1 MIRLIWILMLFL
13 GSLKAEESLVIIGG
27 GPAGL
32 SAAIWAARFN
42 LNPLLI
48 EGTSEEYPPF
58 LVENYPGFPGGID
71 RHELIDRLKQQ
82 AQEAGAR
89 LQVGWVKKITPDSS
103 GFQIDLGGEKPLVT
117 QAVIVATGRSKRK
130 LGLDGESELLGK
142 GIGTCAW
149 CEGPLFK
156 GKEVIVA
163 GGGEEAL
170 EQAALLSIWAKNVT
184 LLVPE
189 ATFSASPEK
198 IQRALSR
205 PNITVLYNS
214 RITALSSNQ
223 NGWLNGVLTDS
234 DPTFIPAQ
242 GLFVALG
249 IVPNSHLLDGIVPLN
264 EAGYILTHETANQ
277 TALPGL
283 FAAGDVVDPIYQQLI
298 FAAASGCHAA
308 LQAKEYLAP

>member
-1 MIRLIWILMLFL
+1 
-13 GSLKAEESLVIIGG
+13 
-27 GPAGL
+27 
-32 SAAIWAARFN
+32 
-42 LNPLLI
+42 LLI
-48 EGTSEEYPPF
+48 EGSSEEYPPF

-82 AQEAGAR
+82 AREAGAT
-89 LQVGWVKKITPDSS
+89 LQVGWVKKITPE
-103 GFQIDLGGEKPLVT
+103 GGCFQIDLGEEKPLMT
-117 QAVIVATGRSKRK
+117 RAVIIATGRSKRK
-130 LGLDGESELLGK
+130 LGLEKEADLLGK

-156 GKEVIVA
+156 GKQVVVA

-170 EQAALLSIWAKNVT
+170 EQASLLSIWATSVT

-189 ATFSASPEK
+189 NTLTASPDR
-198 IQRALSR
+198 IQRTLSR
-205 PNITVLYNS
+205 PNITVYYNI
-214 RITALSSNQ
+214 RITGLSEGQ
-223 NGWLNGVLTDS
+223 NGWLNGVFTDNES
-234 DPTFIPAQ
+234 TFIPAQ

-249 IVPNSHLLDGIVPLN
+249 VTPNSRLLSGIVPLD
-264 EAGYILTHETANQ
+264 EEGYILTQGKENQ
-277 TALPGL
+277 TLLPGL